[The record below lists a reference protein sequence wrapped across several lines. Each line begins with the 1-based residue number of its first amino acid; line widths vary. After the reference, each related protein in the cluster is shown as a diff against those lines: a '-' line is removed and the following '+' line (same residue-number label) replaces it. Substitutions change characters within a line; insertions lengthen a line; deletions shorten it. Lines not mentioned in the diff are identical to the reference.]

1 MPQHEKEKYLHE
13 SLNNENIGLSS
24 DERRIQD
31 ITNTIFTAYQ
41 SSSLNTRSELV
52 EMWNKS
58 KNEPGKQKILHTY
71 HDIIKVYPE
80 LASRLQGYPSTHA
93 SSSVSE
99 ASSNATFTN
108 CDSLLKSAVLYEH
121 NPFDIEDISSK
132 IRNNEDKNN
141 HQLLHCYLPPKDKST
156 DYLKEKSRRNSGSS
170 ADIKLEEASEDVTSE
185 KEHYTNFS
193 NAYNIKS
200 RDVFN
205 AIDGNEVKLT
215 AKENF
220 NLLGVEVFKYMYN
233 KMQQEVVNAISGL
246 VHFAKSI
253 PAFTNLGIKDKVNEF
268 SVNFFN

>member
-1 MPQHEKEKYLHE
+1 M
-13 SLNNENIGLSS
+13 SS
-24 DERRIQD
+24 
-31 ITNTIFTAYQ
+31 A
-41 SSSLNTRSELV
+41 
-52 EMWNKS
+52 
-58 KNEPGKQKILHTY
+58 
-71 HDIIKVYPE
+71 
-80 LASRLQGYPSTHA
+80 A

-220 NLLGVEVFKYMYN
+220 NVKNRIVFFGFF
-233 KMQQEVVNAISGL
+233 EI
-246 VHFAKSI
+246 KS
-253 PAFTNLGIKDKVNEF
+253 
-268 SVNFFN
+268 NFY